1 MAKGNKKI
9 TIDDLAQMTKKGF
22 DEVYER
28 MDQKFVQNEM
38 EHQEIKGEIH
48 EIKGEIQ
55 EIKGEIHEIKGEIHE
70 KFDEIM
76 VGQDKIIGMLEDRK
90 TEDAADLAAH
100 YRFEEKLKDH
110 EKRIETLETK

>member
-38 EHQEIKGEIH
+38 EHHEIKGEIH

-55 EIKGEIHEIKGEIHE
+55 EIKGEIHE

>member
-38 EHQEIKGEIH
+38 EH
-48 EIKGEIQ
+48 Q